1 MFRRR
6 LEGLPKDPVFDADLT
21 KLGFECTPSGQFVK
35 INEPEKF
42 FDFFFTD
49 NAKWN
54 EVRKEAFHACVRR
67 ELYQRLA
74 TANIRPLYL
83 PQLSLE
89 RPVQEP
95 HVPILVSTPGVFP
108 KHVVVIVNE
117 HIQDLAIWSYRILCR
132 QGGIND
138 GSAVGFV
145 DHLRSVFKGEEVL
158 VDSPTSTG
166 TSKTPNAQSDP
177 GVIILNPGQLLY
189 SHRFN
194 RALTYASW
202 QAFPRESAVHETPR
216 IHPEHNTVPGNRK
229 SEEHIKFVFDKVLNN
244 AKYVDPE
251 AQLYILGI
259 ADGGDSVVE
268 LLNAEWPK
276 YCSRIAAIALTQ
288 PTSTSSTITDPAFA
302 SFLAQNAKSWMV
314 SPEPFNTLL
323 QKPEPMPTPLSRSFS
338 DALNAL
344 PDTMTVTVQKSVVPT
359 APGYVGAE
367 GLVKTESQEIAVVPR
382 GEGVGEIE
390 EMANGMEEW
399 KQDVVCETFASGV
412 SDCHENI
419 VPSIYKHVLEWFHE
433 TQVGKDK

>member
-1 MFRRR
+1 
-6 LEGLPKDPVFDADLT
+6 
-21 KLGFECTPSGQFVK
+21 
-35 INEPEKF
+35 
-42 FDFFFTD
+42 
-49 NAKWN
+49 
-54 EVRKEAFHACVRR
+54 
-67 ELYQRLA
+67 
-74 TANIRPLYL
+74 
-83 PQLSLE
+83 
-89 RPVQEP
+89 
-95 HVPILVSTPGVFP
+95 
-108 KHVVVIVNE
+108 
-117 HIQDLAIWSYRILCR
+117 
-132 QGGIND
+132 
-138 GSAVGFV
+138 
-145 DHLRSVFKGEEVL
+145 
-158 VDSPTSTG
+158 
-166 TSKTPNAQSDP
+166 
-177 GVIILNPGQLLY
+177 
-189 SHRFN
+189 
-194 RALTYASW
+194 
-202 QAFPRESAVHETPR
+202 
-216 IHPEHNTVPGNRK
+216 
-229 SEEHIKFVFDKVLNN
+229 
-244 AKYVDPE
+244 
-251 AQLYILGI
+251 
-259 ADGGDSVVE
+259 
-268 LLNAEWPK
+268 
-276 YCSRIAAIALTQ
+276 